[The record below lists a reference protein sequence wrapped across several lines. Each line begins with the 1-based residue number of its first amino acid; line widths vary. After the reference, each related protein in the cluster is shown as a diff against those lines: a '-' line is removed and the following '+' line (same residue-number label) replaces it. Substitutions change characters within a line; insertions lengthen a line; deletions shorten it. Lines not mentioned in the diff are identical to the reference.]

1 MYSGPGEWHGKLVT
15 PAEAR
20 LLDCFAIDKAEA
32 AEKERQARR
41 RRARAKMSENGSRPR
56 LQAAKRKADLRE
68 REKPKELKVLDKKP
82 VAPPPPQTFDG
93 GAAVVAGAA
102 EAARNADEP
111 NRPVGTQRATAS
123 AAVPKRAKRSR
134 KIMWCR
140 TSRGGRR
147 RLGDAGRRENHKERG
162 AAL

>member
-32 AEKERQARR
+32 AEKERQAREKKGTSKDER
-41 RRARAKMSENGSRPR
+41 ERQQAA

-68 REKPKELKVLDKKP
+68 REKPKELKVLDKP
-82 VAPPPPQTFDG
+82 VERLQCLLKHS
-93 GAAVVAGAA
+93 AAGRRRGP
-102 EAARNADEP
+102 EAATTPKA

-123 AAVPKRAKRSR
+123 AAVRRAAVRG
-134 KIMWCR
+134 KIMCA
-140 TSRGGRR
+140 GPALRR
-147 RLGDAGRRENHKERG
+147 RQTP
-162 AAL
+162 

>member
-32 AEKERQARR
+32 AEKERQAREKKGTSKDER
-41 RRARAKMSENGSRPR
+41 ERQQAA

-82 VAPPPPQTFDG
+82 VAPPPPP
-93 GAAVVAGAA
+93 
-102 EAARNADEP
+102 ARRGWCP
-111 NRPVGTQRATAS
+111 GRRPG
-123 AAVPKRAKRSR
+123 RSR
-134 KIMWCR
+134 AW
-140 TSRGGRR
+140 SRVR
-147 RLGDAGRRENHKERG
+147 
-162 AAL
+162 